1 MTTILLGVAVFI
13 FIFVIVV
20 GGIVHNLTA
29 ITQVNLMVDRDAT
42 PDSAA
47 PLASAAAAW
56 IGTRKV
62 RREMGNNGGSTLRDA
77 VDRIERRLTGIE
89 DRLTSVEASTSTEEP

>member
-1 MTTILLGVAVFI
+1 MSAATFDVGPNLVAIL
-13 FIFVIVV
+13 
-20 GGIVHNLTA
+20 
-29 ITQVNLMVDRDAT
+29 
-42 PDSAA
+42 A